1 MVKPQIL
8 DRMARLEPKE
18 ERYYLEKDN
27 LYLIGSA
34 EHALGPLHM
43 DQTIDE
49 NDFPIRYVG
58 YSTSFRREAGSY
70 GKDTKGIFR
79 VHQFDKL
86 EIESF
91 TLPEE
96 SIKEQDFI
104 VGLQIFD
111 ASDFLSISKEHLK
124 INKWQFKARIT
135 PESIEIRLNCEVNI
149 RNKIKELNPIIIQQN
164 TENLPSSQMIV
175 TA

>member
-1 MVKPQIL
+1 MN
-8 DRMARLEPKE
+8 E
-18 ERYYLEKDN
+18 ER
-27 LYLIGSA
+27 
-34 EHALGPLHM
+34 
-43 DQTIDE
+43 
-49 NDFPIRYVG
+49 
-58 YSTSFRREAGSY
+58 
-70 GKDTKGIFR
+70 
-79 VHQFDKL
+79 KL
-86 EIESF
+86 EGKGEMDYDYLNDILFFKIENREYNRSLEF
-91 TLPEE
+91 ENMV
-96 SIKEQDFI
+96 IDVDKEDFI